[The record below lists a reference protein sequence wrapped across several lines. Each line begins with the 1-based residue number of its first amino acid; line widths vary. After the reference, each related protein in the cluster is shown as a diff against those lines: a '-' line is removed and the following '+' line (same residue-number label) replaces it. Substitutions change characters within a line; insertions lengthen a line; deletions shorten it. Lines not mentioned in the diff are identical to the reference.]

1 MDKEEYIRIVEKY
14 YEDVK
19 RVAFAGCRDM
29 YDAEDIAQTVFMKLL
44 STSEIFEDDE
54 NLKMWLIRV
63 AVNEYKSLWR
73 SPWKSKV
80 DFYIPEE
87 KPGKKDRNEEKY
99 LVLEAVLKLKQ
110 KYREVIHLFYYE
122 DYSAKEIGELLGIS
136 ESTVFKRLQRGRDRL
151 REQILRSDKTGG
163 IQNDRWKRFTTGLQ
177 RCD

>member
-1 MDKEEYIRIVEKY
+1 MDKTEYIRLVEKY

-44 STSEIFEDDE
+44 STSETFEDDE
-54 NLKMWLIRV
+54 HLKMWLIRV
-63 AVNEYKSLWR
+63 TVNEYKSLWR

-87 KPGKKDRNEEKY
+87 KPNAISRDDEKY

-122 DYSAKEIGELLGIS
+122 DYSAKEIGEMLGIS
-136 ESTVFKRLQRGRDRL
+136 ESTVFKRLQRGRDKL
-151 REQILRSDKTGG
+151 KDSILRSNKTGG
-163 IQNDRWKRFTTGLQ
+163 KQNDR
-177 RCD
+177 